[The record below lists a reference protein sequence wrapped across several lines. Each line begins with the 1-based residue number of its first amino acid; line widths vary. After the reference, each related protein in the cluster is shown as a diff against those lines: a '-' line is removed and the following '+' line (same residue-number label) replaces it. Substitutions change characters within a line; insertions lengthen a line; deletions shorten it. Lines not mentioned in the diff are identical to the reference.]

1 MKHKLLLTLPV
12 ALLLG
17 CQAPE
22 PKTTEP
28 DNTATTMNTTN
39 DQNAI
44 KELLFAYRDALNA
57 SSTDQ
62 VIPLYTTDGVF
73 MPTGFP
79 TSIGT
84 EQVRQAYDG
93 VFANIKLSIEFF
105 IDEVL
110 VDGDHAFA
118 HDLTRHHAHPRH
130 GRHSAGGEPRTVR
143 TSAHRWRLEDRAVH
157 VQQNEVIAGVDP
169 RTYRFTA
176 YRSATAPDPNSSRPT
191 SFRSTIFDSP
201 ENKVGP

>member
-1 MKHKLLLTLPV
+1 MKHTTLLALPV

-17 CQAPE
+17 CQPAE
-22 PKTTEP
+22 HKTTGT
-28 DNTATTMNTTN
+28 DNIPITMSTTN

-62 VIPLYTTDGVF
+62 VIRLYTADGVF

-93 VFANIKLSIEFF
+93 VFSMIKLNIEFF
-105 IDEVL
+105 IDEVE

-118 HDLTRHHAHPRH
+118 RTTSRGTTLIHATGETVPEENRELFVLQ
-130 GRHSAGGEPRTVR
+130 RTEGG
-143 TSAHRWRLEDRAVH
+143 WK
-157 VQQNEVIAGVDP
+157 IA
-169 RTYRFTA
+169 RYMF
-176 YRSATAPDPNSSRPT
+176 
-191 SFRSTIFDSP
+191 
-201 ENKVGP
+201 NKMK

>member
-1 MKHKLLLTLPV
+1 MMKHNLLLTLPV

-17 CQAPE
+17 CQALE
-22 PKTTEP
+22 HKTTGT
-28 DNTATTMNTTN
+28 DNTPTTMSAMN

-44 KELLFAYRDALNA
+44 KDLLFAYRDALNA

-79 TSIGT
+79 SAVGT
-84 EQVRQAYDG
+84 DQVRQAYDG

-105 IDEVL
+105 IDEVE

-118 HDLTRHHAHPRH
+118 RTTSRGSTLIHATGETVPEENRELFVLQ
-130 GRHSAGGEPRTVR
+130 RTEGG
-143 TSAHRWRLEDRAVH
+143 WK
-157 VQQNEVIAGVDP
+157 IA
-169 RTYRFTA
+169 RYMF
-176 YRSATAPDPNSSRPT
+176 
-191 SFRSTIFDSP
+191 
-201 ENKVGP
+201 NKMK

>member
-1 MKHKLLLTLPV
+1 MKHNLLLALPV

-22 PKTTEP
+22 PKTNGPE
-28 DNTATTMNTTN
+28 NTTTTMNTTN

-79 TSIGT
+79 TAVGAD
-84 EQVRQAYDG
+84 QVRQAYDG
-93 VFANIKLSIEFF
+93 VFTNIKLNIEFF
-105 IDEVL
+105 IDEVQ
-110 VDGDHAFA
+110 VEGDHAFA
-118 HDLTRHHAHPRH
+118 RTTSRGTTLIHATGATVPEENRELFVLQ
-130 GRHSAGGEPRTVR
+130 RTDGG
-143 TSAHRWRLEDRAVH
+143 WK
-157 VQQNEVIAGVDP
+157 IA
-169 RTYRFTA
+169 RYMF
-176 YRSATAPDPNSSRPT
+176 
-191 SFRSTIFDSP
+191 
-201 ENKVGP
+201 NKMK